1 MPRKEAGFSLVEL
14 VVTVAIAATIL
25 SVVLPAFGAMLQRS
39 REQSA
44 YELLTLAFASARLES
59 VKAGKPVT
67 VCPSS
72 DGLTCR
78 GDDVWTDGW
87 IIYEDPGRDLQPGG
101 SDAVLHR
108 FDPVGKGL
116 RLRSGAGRKRVRF
129 YPSGWAYGS
138 NVSVRLCG
146 DDGYLGAVI
155 VNIAGRARTER
166 QRGGPAPCPFG
177 AE

>member
-1 MPRKEAGFSLVEL
+1 MPRKEAGFSLIEL
-14 VVTVAIAATIL
+14 AVTVAIAAIIL
-25 SVVLPAFGAMLQRS
+25 AIALPAFGAILQRS
-39 REQSA
+39 RAQSA
-44 YELLTLAFASARLES
+44 FGLLTLAFASARLES
-59 VKAGKPVT
+59 VKTGNPVT

-72 DGLTCR
+72 DGLSCR

-87 IIYEDPGRDLQPGG
+87 IIYEDAGRDLQPGG
-101 SDAVLHR
+101 NAAVLQR
-108 FDPVGKGL
+108 FDAVGKGL
-116 RLRSGAGRKRVRF
+116 RLRSSAGRTRVRF
-129 YPSGWAYGS
+129 FPSGWAYGS

-166 QRGGPAPCPFG
+166 QRGGHIRCPFD